1 VINAIRMLPD
11 AQIGALAASYRWL
24 RRRRLAAALPALLI
38 LAALLG
44 LAAWSAEIDPVKLWK
59 RIGAFSSYF
68 QRIFTLDNGRPTW
81 SDPAEWYWGLARW
94 LRALGET
101 LVIAYVGTVL
111 GAAGAFALSFLAA
124 HNLMRNT
131 MVVFAA
137 RRALEF
143 CRTVPEIVFALI
155 FVVAFGLG
163 PVPGVLALAVHT
175 LGSLGKQFAEVLE
188 NIDMKPLEGL
198 AATGSNWMQAVRFAA
213 LPQVLANL
221 ASYTL
226 LRFEINVRE
235 AGVMGFVGA
244 GGIGQDL
251 LEAVRKFYYS
261 DVSAMLLLI
270 VATVAAIDLLT
281 ERLRHRLTS
290 PEGRA

>member
-1 VINAIRMLPD
+1 LASTIRLLPD
-11 AQIGALAASYRWL
+11 AQIGALATGYRWL
-24 RRRRLAAALPALLI
+24 RRRRLAAALPMVVLLAVLI
-38 LAALLG
+38 A
-44 LAAWSAEIDPVKLWK
+44 LAAWSAEIDPGKLWT
-59 RIGAFSSYF
+59 RIGAFASYF
-68 QRIFTLDNGRPTW
+68 QRIFTLEDGRPTW
-81 SDPAEWYWGLARW
+81 SDPVEWYWGIAKW

-111 GAAGAFALSFLAA
+111 GAAGALALSFLAA
-124 HNLMRNT
+124 SNLMRGK

-270 VATVAAIDLLT
+270 VATVAVIDMLT
-281 ERLRHRLTS
+281 ERLRHRLTGM
-290 PEGRA
+290 EGRA

>member
-1 VINAIRMLPD
+1 MASTIRLLPD
-11 AQIGALAASYRWL
+11 AQIGALAAGYRWL
-24 RRRRLAAALPALLI
+24 RRRRIAAALPMVV
-38 LAALLG
+38 LLG
-44 LAAWSAEIDPVKLWK
+44 VLIALAAWSAEIDPGKLWR
-59 RIGAFSSYF
+59 RIGAFASYF
-68 QRIFTLDNGRPTW
+68 QRIFTLEDGRPTW
-81 SDPAEWYWGLARW
+81 SDPVEWYWGIAKW

-111 GAAGAFALSFLAA
+111 GAAGALALSFLAA
-124 HNLMRNT
+124 SNLMRGK

-175 LGSLGKQFAEVLE
+175 LGALGKQFAEVLE
-188 NIDMKPLEGL
+188 NIDMKPFEGL
-198 AATGSNWMQAVRFAA
+198 RATGCNWIQAVRFAA

-270 VATVAAIDLLT
+270 VATVAVIDMLT
-281 ERLRHRLTS
+281 EQLRHRLTGM
-290 PEGRA
+290 EGRA

>member
-1 VINAIRMLPD
+1 LASTIRLLPD
-11 AQIGALAASYRWL
+11 AQIGALATGYRWL
-24 RRRRLAAALPALLI
+24 RRRRLAAALPMVVLLAVLI
-38 LAALLG
+38 A
-44 LAAWSAEIDPVKLWK
+44 LAAWSAEIDPGKLWT
-59 RIGAFSSYF
+59 RIGAFASYF
-68 QRIFTLDNGRPTW
+68 QRIFTLEDGRPTW
-81 SDPAEWYWGLARW
+81 SDPVEWYWGIAKW

-111 GAAGAFALSFLAA
+111 GAAGALALSFLAA
-124 HNLMRNT
+124 SNLMRGK

-175 LGSLGKQFAEVLE
+175 LGALGKQFAEVHE
-188 NIDMKPLEGL
+188 NIDMKPFEGL
-198 AATGSNWMQAVRFAA
+198 RATGCNWIQAVRFAA

-270 VATVAAIDLLT
+270 VATVAVIDMLT
-281 ERLRHRLTS
+281 ERLRHRLTGM
-290 PEGRA
+290 EGRA